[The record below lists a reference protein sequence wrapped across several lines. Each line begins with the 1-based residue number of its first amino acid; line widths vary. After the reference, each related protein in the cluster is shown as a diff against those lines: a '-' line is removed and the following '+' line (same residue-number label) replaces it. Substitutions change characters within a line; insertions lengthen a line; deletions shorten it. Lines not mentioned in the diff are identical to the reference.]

1 MICLGMVYHL
11 SSRFALDA
19 FEIGMA
25 SSVNTASYLIFCL
38 LFESQYEKLKPAVCI
53 CISLVGMGLCTIWM
67 SNTFEV
73 LVFITLLFLYGAF
86 RSMLWPQITGLINRG
101 KEGLELS
108 KAQGGF
114 NLSWS
119 LFSGISPLFSGLIL
133 QFSTSTVFLVSS
145 GLVFCSVAFLFSS
158 RITREADSDRSRIQF
173 ETMLDHSTSLRFF
186 AWAGLILAYM
196 ANNATLTVFP
206 LFGQDSLG
214 FNEVQTGVLLSAKGI
229 ISSVLFVVLGRM
241 NWWKFKKSILLLSQ
255 AALAFTCMFGE
266 SVSGIVSGL
275 VFCIAQGICFAFI
288 YSQALF
294 YAMSG
299 AVNKSKRMMIHEVL
313 LTVGCI
319 AGSTGGGYLYRRE
332 GWAYMIQDIMLLCI
346 AVIVV
351 ELVMFYYIH
360 RNNVADYVSHF
371 NDKKSVDSH
380 SETSAIK

>member
-1 MICLGMVYHL
+1 MKSSTFDRGTRRQLLSLFLVCGIAEFANYMICLGMVYHL

-19 FEIGMA
+19 FEIGIA

-173 ETMLDHSTSLRFF
+173 ETMLDHSTSL
-186 AWAGLILAYM
+186 
-196 ANNATLTVFP
+196 
-206 LFGQDSLG
+206 
-214 FNEVQTGVLLSAKGI
+214 
-229 ISSVLFVVLGRM
+229 
-241 NWWKFKKSILLLSQ
+241 
-255 AALAFTCMFGE
+255 
-266 SVSGIVSGL
+266 
-275 VFCIAQGICFAFI
+275 
-288 YSQALF
+288 
-294 YAMSG
+294 
-299 AVNKSKRMMIHEVL
+299 
-313 LTVGCI
+313 
-319 AGSTGGGYLYRRE
+319 
-332 GWAYMIQDIMLLCI
+332 
-346 AVIVV
+346 
-351 ELVMFYYIH
+351 
-360 RNNVADYVSHF
+360 
-371 NDKKSVDSH
+371 
-380 SETSAIK
+380 